1 MAERTAFDETRWYRL
16 RGDAAASRVVAIC
29 RGLQTDTGS
38 ANRARWFTA
47 RSKYEGRPVTDTGAD
62 SVVWTDDMYN
72 LSRSAADTAQAEI
85 ASRQRPKP
93 MFLTTGGD
101 WRTQR
106 KAKKLDKFVEAQM
119 HQRQG
124 ARYSDAWEVGEDVFL
139 DAEIAVGGVLKVSVD
154 KGRGRV
160 CYERVPA
167 YEILVDIN
175 EARDGS
181 PRNYFHVYPMDL
193 DVAESTFA
201 DSLEEVTDDEG
212 NERNATDDDKQKV
225 RDRLQASA
233 GFDKFSH
240 SLPGGSMWRTTQSLF
255 IYEAWW
261 VSPDSKKP
269 GRHVF
274 ACNDGILYEEE
285 WNWPR
290 PPLAIVVWSKEPFG
304 VWGTGFVESSM
315 QQHDHVNHLQRKVA
329 ERMNLLASR
338 RTYYQ
343 AGTVNLE
350 AMKRNEAEVF
360 VECKDL
366 SNQPRS
372 EDTPPVQPAET
383 MMVESEISRYFEMN
397 GISQASA
404 EQRKEPGVDAAVAM
418 QTLNDIKGVRFM
430 PKARSYELLFVEIGE
445 MTVHAARD
453 LAAANGGKLSAKWAG
468 KKFLSTIDWNEA
480 DVDSDLYQVRVTPV
494 SSMSRDPA
502 QRLQIV
508 EQLTNMGFLTRD
520 KYLQLLQMPD
530 LDATLELEGAEG
542 QWIDKLVDRYLDAE
556 DDDDLDK
563 RGGFVE
569 PDGYLLNPMA
579 ALIATAQHYFDA
591 LVNDAPEF
599 NADLMR
605 RFMTS
610 LKNMIKKTQAPPP
623 QAQPVGAAP
632 MVQQAA

>member
-1 MAERTAFDETRWYRL
+1 ML
-16 RGDAAASRVVAIC
+16 RGDPAATAVVAIC
-29 RGLQTDTGS
+29 KGLQTDTGS
-38 ANRARWFTA
+38 ANRARWFTG

-72 LSRSAADTAQAEI
+72 VSRSAADTAQAEI
-85 ASRQRPKP
+85 ASRQRPAP
-93 MFLTTGGD
+93 MFLTSGGD
-101 WRTQR
+101 WKTQR
-106 KAKKLDKFVEAQM
+106 KAKKLGRVVEGQM

-124 ARYSDAWEVGEDVFL
+124 ARYSDCWEVGEDVFL
-139 DAEIAVGGVLKVSVD
+139 DAEIAVGGVLKVSID
-154 KGRGRV
+154 KGRGKV
-160 CYERVPA
+160 NYERVPA
-167 YEILVDIN
+167 YEILIDIN
-175 EARDGS
+175 EARAGS

-201 DSLEEVTDDEG
+201 DSLEDVTDNEG
-212 NERNATDDDKQKV
+212 NERAATDDDKQKL
-225 RDRLQASA
+225 RDRLRASA

-240 SLPGGSMWRTTQSLF
+240 SLPGGSAWRTTQSLH

-261 VSPDSKKP
+261 ISPDSKKP

-274 ACNDGILYEEE
+274 ACNDGILFEEE
-285 WNWPR
+285 WTWPR
-290 PPLAIVVWSKEPFG
+290 PPLAIIVWSKEPFG

-315 QQHDHVNHLQRKVA
+315 QQHDHVNHLQRKAA

-338 RTYYQ
+338 RTYYEE
-343 AGTVNLE
+343 GTVDLN
-350 AMKRNEAEVF
+350 AMMSNEAEVM
-360 VECKDL
+360 VPTKDL
-366 SNQPRS
+366 SKIPHS
-372 EDTPPVQPAET
+372 SDIPPIQPAET
-383 MMVESEISRYFEMN
+383 QMVQTEIGRYFEMN

-404 EQRKEPGVDAAVAM
+404 EQRKEAGVVSAVAV
-418 QTLNDIKGVRFM
+418 QAVDDIKGVRFM
-430 PKARSYELLFVEIGE
+430 PKARAYELLYVEVGE
-445 MTVHAARD
+445 MTVHAMRD
-453 LAAANGGKLSAKWAG
+453 LAASTGGKLSTKWAG
-468 KKFLSTIDWNEA
+468 KKFLSTIDWDEA
-480 DVDSDLYQVRVTPV
+480 DIDSDLYQVRVTPV

-556 DDDDLDK
+556 DDDDLEK

-579 ALIATAQHYFDA
+579 ALVATAQHYFDA

-599 NADLMR
+599 NAELMR
-605 RFMTS
+605 SFMKS
-610 LKNMIKKTQAPPP
+610 LKNMIAKLQAPP
-623 QAQPVGAAP
+623 AQPAQVLPGAASAAP
-632 MVQQAA
+632 MTQNPQAMAA